1 MKGNKHLF
9 TGIALF
15 VTILAAFPLIVYG
28 TSPFEKVGTYSAQ
41 FLKLGVSARATGMGS
56 AFTAIAD
63 DASALYWNPAGL
75 VELERT
81 EVTLNSVSWPADIDL
96 YFVGTVFKTPYIPGT
111 IGISVRALTLDPQIV
126 RTIYR
131 PEGTN
136 RYFDAGSMS
145 YGLSYAKY
153 FTDRFS
159 AGFTAH
165 FLHMGL
171 AERSVESWAFDFGLL
186 YRIGIRGMTL
196 GMMVQSL
203 GSEFNFDERSSKLPT
218 VFRVGL
224 SVDLLRQGA
233 NILIAS
239 SEFSHPSDNAER
251 MNVGAEYSFN
261 QFFFV
266 RGGYNI
272 NYDSQGLAWGVGFK
286 IDSSQTSDIK
296 FDYSWQDLSDLGYC
310 NRVTLGFSY

>member
-1 MKGNKHLF
+1 MKGKHLL
-9 TGIALF
+9 TGIAAAVIL
-15 VTILAAFPLIVYG
+15 LAAFPLVVYG

-41 FLKLGVSARATGMGS
+41 FLKIGVSTRATGMGG
-56 AFTAIAD
+56 AFTAVSD

-96 YFVGTVFKTPYIPGT
+96 YFVGTVFRSPYLPGT
-111 IGISVRALTLDPQIV
+111 FGISARALTMDPQIV
-126 RTIYR
+126 RTIYS
-131 PEGTN
+131 PLGTN

-171 AERSVESWAFDFGLL
+171 ADRSVQSLSFDFGLL

-203 GSEFNFDERSSKLPT
+203 GSEFTFDERSSKLPT

-224 SVDLLRQGA
+224 AMDLLRHGA
-233 NILIAS
+233 NILTAS

-272 NYDSQGLAWGVGFK
+272 NYDSQGMAWGVGFK
-286 IDSSQTSDIK
+286 IDSSQTSDIR
-296 FDYSWQDLSDLGYC
+296 FDYSWQDLRYLGYC
-310 NRVTLGFSY
+310 NRVSLGFSY

>member
-1 MKGNKHLF
+1 MKGKHLL
-9 TGIALF
+9 TGIAAAVIF
-15 VTILAAFPLIVYG
+15 LAAFPLVVYG

-41 FLKLGVSARATGMGS
+41 FLKVGVSARATGMGG

-96 YFVGTVFKTPYIPGT
+96 YFVGTVFRTPYLPGT
-111 IGISVRALTLDPQIV
+111 FGISARALTMDPQIV
-126 RTIYR
+126 RTIYS

-159 AGFTAH
+159 AGITAH

-171 AERSVESWAFDFGLL
+171 ADRSVQSLSFDFGLL

-196 GMMVQSL
+196 GMMVQSF
-203 GSEFNFDERSSKLPT
+203 GSEFTFDERSSKLPT

-224 SVDLLRQGA
+224 AMDLLRHGTH
-233 NILIAS
+233 ILTAS

-272 NYDSQGLAWGVGFK
+272 NYDSQGMAWGLGFK
-286 IDSSQTSDIK
+286 IDSSQTSDIR
-296 FDYSWQDLSDLGYC
+296 FDYSWQDLRYLGYC
-310 NRVTLGFSY
+310 NRVSLGFSY